1 VRFDA
6 NYLLHQNGSS
16 SYTRCAL
23 LNGVRVCHRM
33 SSVPAAAATKAIMKL
48 VEFCIAENLQVIL
61 TLYVI
66 VNISG
71 LPEFGLDGD

>member
-1 VRFDA
+1 
-6 NYLLHQNGSS
+6 
-16 SYTRCAL
+16 
-23 LNGVRVCHRM
+23 M

-71 LPEFGLDGD
+71 LPEFRVRR

>member
-1 VRFDA
+1 
-6 NYLLHQNGSS
+6 
-16 SYTRCAL
+16 
-23 LNGVRVCHRM
+23 M

-48 VEFCIAENLQVIL
+48 VEICIAENLQVIL